1 MQSFTNKD
9 KKKNKIKFF
18 LILGWVGF
26 FFSFFGLKLEHLQ
39 WSIYSGGAKNFSF

>member
-1 MQSFTNKD
+1 MQSFTDKD

-26 FFSFFGLKLEHLQ
+26 FLFVKIRAFTVMVLK
-39 WSIYSGGAKNFSF
+39 I